1 MKQSNYQLTAI
12 LENGDL
18 IDLVEAEF
26 IGEGIESLEDAIDAA
41 QTALD
46 YDGEPVS
53 CVRIDS
59 EDGFEGILDREGFHK
74 V

>member
-12 LENGDL
+12 MANGNQ

-26 IGEGIESLEDAIDAA
+26 IGDGIDSLEDAIDAA

-46 YDGEPVS
+46 YDGEPVAS
-53 CVRIDS
+53 VRIDS
-59 EDGFEGILDREGFHK
+59 ENSYEGTLDREGFHRD
-74 V
+74 

>member
-12 LENGDL
+12 MANGNQ

-26 IGEGIESLEDAIDAA
+26 IGDGIDSLEDAIDAA

-53 CVRIDS
+53 SVRIDS
-59 EDGFEGILDREGFHK
+59 ENGYEGTLDREGFHRD
-74 V
+74 

>member
-1 MKQSNYQLTAI
+1 MKQSKYQLTAI

-18 IDLVEAEF
+18 IDLIEAEF
-26 IGEGIESLEDAIDAA
+26 IGDGIDSLEDAIDAA

-46 YDGEPVS
+46 YDGEPVAS
-53 CVRIDS
+53 VRIDS
-59 EDGFEGILDREGFHK
+59 ENGFEGILNREGFRR